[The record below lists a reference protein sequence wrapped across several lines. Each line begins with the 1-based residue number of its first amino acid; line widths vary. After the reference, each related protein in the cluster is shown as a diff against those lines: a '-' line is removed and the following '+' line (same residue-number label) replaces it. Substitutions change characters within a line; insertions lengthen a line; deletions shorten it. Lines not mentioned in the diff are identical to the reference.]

1 MLKLVPSRNP
11 PGYQIS
17 HAFPV
22 LPPVIILF
30 PVLGSLVGSVSLLLT
45 LEMYVISGLVGEK
58 TFRNQGLAR
67 IFLKPA
73 IASLQWLN
81 GHLILFMLRWFPL
94 GDEKSFGTE
103 PLNVLWRDHS
113 KHRSCHFFL
122 GIFGNSQWKL
132 VVFFFFLTST
142 ILMLSGSS
150 DWGISIHS
158 CFSLQGSEDTI
169 AAVIL
174 PLYSTWQSILLF
186 NLKES
191 LKSPPS
197 NFVWCDS
204 GKRIFVKLGLPWCGR
219 TLINQKTRCNVRECE
234 YHLKKASC

>member
-132 VVFFFFLTST
+132 VVFFFPYIYNFNALWVKWLGNKHPLMFLSA
-142 ILMLSGSS
+142 GK
-150 DWGISIHS
+150 WRYY
-158 CFSLQGSEDTI
+158 CC
-169 AAVIL
+169 
-174 PLYSTWQSILLF
+174 
-186 NLKES
+186 
-191 LKSPPS
+191 
-197 NFVWCDS
+197 CDLAF
-204 GKRIFVKLGLPWCGR
+204 I
-219 TLINQKTRCNVRECE
+219 
-234 YHLKKASC
+234 